1 VACIATLA
9 EWGIPLKDCVAPLK
23 SFRGVDRRFDV
34 YLNEGTGFVMDDYAH
49 NPHKIASMM
58 QMAQKIRPGITY
70 IFQPHGFAPTRMMK
84 KEYIEAFT
92 VNLRKTDRVIFL
104 PIFYVGG
111 TVAKDISSDVLAEGV
126 RAGGLAA
133 TATTREEVLA
143 NARTGDS
150 YVVFG
155 ARDESLAAFAQQLAK
170 KVKGDRAAA
179 TRGKTGKIFL

>member
-1 VACIATLA
+1 
-9 EWGIPLKDCVAPLK
+9 
-23 SFRGVDRRFDV
+23 
-34 YLNEGTGFVMDDYAH
+34 M
-49 NPHKIASMM
+49 
-58 QMAQKIRPGITY
+58 
-70 IFQPHGFAPTRMMK
+70 
-84 KEYIEAFT
+84 
-92 VNLRKTDRVIFL
+92 
-104 PIFYVGG
+104 
-111 TVAKDISSDVLAEGV
+111 AKDISSDVLAEGV